1 MKERNE
7 LGQYLKARR
16 ARITPSQAGLMEG
29 NGYRRV
35 PGLRRE
41 EVAALAG
48 LSADYYA
55 RLEQGRERH
64 PSPSVLK
71 ALARVLQLNPDAQR
85 YLFALASPDTV
96 GESAGPADR
105 EPGPNLLALLD
116 DWSAHPAIV
125 TDRCMNVVAANAL
138 GAALYDGH
146 PHRDNLAR
154 LLFIDDASHT
164 FFRDW
169 ETVAASTVA
178 SLRAAASHRLGD
190 PELRSLVGELT
201 LHSEDF
207 TRHWRRAEVREKT
220 SGMLLLRH
228 PQVGDLDL
236 AYETL
241 RPSASPDLLVKVYRA
256 RPETSTRDRL
266 AILGSLSAAPRPGE
280 RSPGSG
286 RPRSGSEERI
296 AEPPSGPFA

>member
-16 ARITPSQAGLMEG
+16 ARITPAQAGLIEG
-29 NGYRRV
+29 TGYRRV

-64 PSPSVLK
+64 PSTSVLK

-85 YLFALASPDTV
+85 YLFALASPDA
-96 GESAGPADR
+96 AGRLARPAGR
-105 EPGPNLLALLD
+105 EVGPNLLALLD

-125 TDRCMNVVAANAL
+125 TDHCMNVVAANAL
-138 GAALYDGH
+138 GAALYVGH
-146 PHRDNLAR
+146 PHADNLAR
-154 LLFIDDASHT
+154 LLFIDDTSHT

-178 SLRAAASHRLGD
+178 ALRAAASHRLGD
-190 PELRSLVGELT
+190 TELRSLVGELT
-201 LHSEDF
+201 VHSKEF
-207 TRHWRRAEVREKT
+207 TRHWQQAEVHEKT
-220 SGMLLLRH
+220 SGTLLLRH

-236 AYETL
+236 TYETL
-241 RPSASPDLLVKVYRA
+241 RPSASPDLLVKIYRPQ
-256 RPETSTRDRL
+256 PESSTRDRL
-266 AILGSLSAAPRPGE
+266 AILGSLTASPRPGH
-280 RSPGSG
+280 RSSGSG
-286 RPRSGSEERI
+286 RPLSGTEERA
-296 AEPPSGPFA
+296 AEPPSGG

>member
-16 ARITPSQAGLMEG
+16 ARITPAQAGLMEG
-29 NGYRRV
+29 TGYRRV

-85 YLFALASPDTV
+85 YLFALASPDAV
-96 GESAGPADR
+96 GEPAGPADR

-138 GAALYDGH
+138 GAALYDSH
-146 PHRDNLAR
+146 PNRDNLAR

-178 SLRAAASHRLGD
+178 SLRAAASHRIGD

-201 LHSEDF
+201 LHSADF

-220 SGMLLLRH
+220 SGTLLLRH

-266 AILGSLSAAPRPGE
+266 AILGSLSAAPRPAE
-280 RSPGSG
+280 RSSGSG
-286 RPRSGSEERI
+286 RSRSGDEERI